1 MELSPEQKDA
11 YIETAK
17 RLTGYERRLFMA
29 RIVKSFGPGGPSLAE
44 RELGWGRK
52 TMP

>member
-1 MELSPEQKDA
+1 MELSPEQKTA